1 MIVTIP
7 RSNQVAS
14 ESNQVEENN
23 NQVQAKSNQVEQ
35 ERSNQVARPKVT
47 KKQEDIINFCSVPRT
62 AQEIMDRLGIT
73 NQQTNR
79 ERHITPLIEAGYLEP
94 TNPDNPTASNQKY
107 RRKTK

>member
-1 MIVTIP
+1 M
-7 RSNQVAS
+7 
-14 ESNQVEENN
+14 
-23 NQVQAKSNQVEQ
+23 
-35 ERSNQVARPKVT
+35 
-47 KKQEDIINFCSVPRT
+47 PRT

>member
-7 RSNQVAS
+7 RSNQVAP
-14 ESNQVEENN
+14 ESNQVEEKS
-23 NQVQAKSNQVEQ
+23 NQVQVESNQVEQ
-35 ERSNQVARPKVT
+35 EKSKKENRPKVT

-79 ERHITPLIEAGYLEP
+79 ERHITPLIEACYLEP
-94 TNPDNPTASNQKY
+94 SFPYNPTASNQKY

>member
-7 RSNQVAS
+7 RSNQVAP
-14 ESNQVEENN
+14 ESNQVEEKS
-23 NQVQAKSNQVEQ
+23 NQVQVESNQVEQ

-73 NQQTNR
+73 NQQTTR